1 MLIAS
6 LTLRFTAHPPSE
18 PPRPARP
25 GAPVGPRG
33 PAGSRPLCGA
43 AEGRRTSSS
52 GSRAR
57 PYGGLPP
64 FFPARSDSGKGRRGT
79 GAGRRQG
86 GTASPHAA
94 GRTDAAGA
102 LPDSAAPN
110 AVSERTADYRRLRGG
125 QAPAHPQGPR
135 RRLGPVPHA
144 AAHAGAAGDRSDMA
158 QEGDDENG
166 PPHGEAAR
174 MRPTGARRDRGSGRS
189 RASRRRA
196 RGRPRAEARRPR
208 RPRPPRARRSRA
220 RAYGCSR

>member
-25 GAPVGPRG
+25 GSPFGPRG

-64 FFPARSDSGKGRRGT
+64 FFPTRSDSGKGRRGT

-86 GTASPHAA
+86 RAASPDAEA
-94 GRTDAAGA
+94 RTDAAGA
-102 LPDSAAPN
+102 LPDGAAPN
-110 AVSERTADYRRLRGG
+110 AVSERAADYRRLRR
-125 QAPAHPQGPR
+125 AR
-135 RRLGPVPHA
+135 RRHAPRGRGGASALYRTRRRMRGQPVTEA
-144 AAHAGAAGDRSDMA
+144 IWRKGG
-158 QEGDDENG
+158 DENG

-208 RPRPPRARRSRA
+208 RPRPPHARRSRA